1 MAMRDTEVISKAM
14 LDATAELARYRDWP
28 PIDPDA
34 SMKRLN
40 QILNQPDVKAAR
52 ERLAQGYGL
61 RVVK

>member
-1 MAMRDTEVISKAM
+1 
-14 LDATAELARYRDWP
+14 
-28 PIDPDA
+28 
-34 SMKRLN
+34 MKRLH